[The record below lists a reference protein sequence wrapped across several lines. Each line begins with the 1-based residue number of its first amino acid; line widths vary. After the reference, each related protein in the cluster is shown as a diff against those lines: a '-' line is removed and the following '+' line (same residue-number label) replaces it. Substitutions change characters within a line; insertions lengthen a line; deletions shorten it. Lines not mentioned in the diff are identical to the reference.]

1 MEAWKTSYEART
13 DLEKYGDNAIGLF
26 ALALK
31 FGIDD
36 LETVAAESVTDGAGD
51 KKCDIVYVNKDD
63 GIAVV
68 SQCYYCKN
76 KKDEAPANKASD
88 LNTAMGWLLQRPLK
102 ELPDRILS
110 SAQEIR
116 DGIKSGDIKDV
127 YVWYVHNLPE
137 SKNVEQELITVE
149 ATTKAALELNFPGH
163 KISVKCLEVGTD
175 TLDDWYAETQ
185 TPILVNEKFD
195 ITVDNGFDENGP
207 EWSAFVASIPAIFL
221 HRIYKK
227 YKTKLFSANVRDYL
241 GSRASDSNIN
251 NNIKKTIESD
261 QSNFWVYN
269 NGLTIL
275 VNDYKYNKPAK
286 ILTIEGISIVNG
298 AQTTGAV
305 GSLSKLPAKEAKIPA
320 RFVTTKTK
328 DIILNIIRYNNSQNK
343 VTASDFR
350 STDKIQKR
358 LKEQISKIPNAEY
371 EGGRR
376 GGFGDAIARRPNLLS
391 SYTAGQALAAF
402 HGETIIGYN
411 QKSNIWIDDKIY
423 SKFFNEQTTGAHL
436 VCAYGLLRAVET
448 KKIELVNKSKKSE
461 SSSLTSNEENQLSF
475 FRKRGSI
482 YLYVSAIAAC
492 LETFIGRRIPNKFRI
507 SFGEKASPKKS
518 QEIWT
523 KVVEVN
529 LPMCNQL
536 EGALSDGLKSNEKV
550 NKAIQTFQGLVQVT
564 VAANKAIYEEF
575 SKKIVSS

>member
-13 DLEKYGDNAIGLF
+13 DLDKYGDNAIGLF

-36 LETVAAESVTDGAGD
+36 LETVAAESVTDGSGD
-51 KKCDIVYVNKDD
+51 KKCDIIYVNKDD
-63 GIAVV
+63 GIAVI
-68 SQCYYCKN
+68 SQCYFSKTA
-76 KKDEAPANKASD
+76 KDEAPANKASD
-88 LNTAMGWLLQRPLK
+88 LNTAIGWLLQRPLK
-102 ELPDRILS
+102 DLPERIYS
-110 SAQEIR
+110 AAQEVR
-116 DGIKSGDIKDV
+116 DGIRAGNLKEI
-127 YVWYVHNLPE
+127 YIWYVHNLSE
-137 SKNVEQELITVE
+137 SENVKQELITVE
-149 ATTKAALELNFPGH
+149 ATAKAAIETNFAGL
-163 KISVKCLEVGTD
+163 KVTVKCLEVGNGTMN
-175 TLDDWYAETQ
+175 DWYAETQ

-195 ITVDNGFDENGP
+195 INIEKGFDENGP
-207 EWSAFVASIPAIFL
+207 SWSAFITSIPATFL
-221 HRIYKK
+221 HRTYKK
-227 YKTKLFSANVRDYL
+227 YRTKLFSANVRDYL
-241 GSRASDSNIN
+241 GSRATDSNIN

-261 QSNFWVYN
+261 HSNFWVYN

-275 VNDYKYNKPAK
+275 VNNYEYDDASNVLK
-286 ILTIEGISIVNG
+286 IEGISIVNG

-305 GSLSKLPAKEAKIPA
+305 GSLSKLPAKEARIPA
-320 RFVTTKTK
+320 RFVKTK
-328 DIILNIIRYNNSQNK
+328 EKDIVLNIIRYNNSQNK

-402 HGETIIGYN
+402 HGDTIIAYN
-411 QKSNIWIDDKIY
+411 QKSNIWVDDKIY
-423 SKFFNEQTTGAHL
+423 SKYFNEHTSGPHL
-436 VCAYGLLRAVET
+436 VCAYGLLRAVEN

-461 SSSLTSNEENQLSF
+461 SSLTSNEENQLSF

-492 LETFIGRRIPNKFRI
+492 LETFVGKKIPNKFRI
-507 SFGEKASPKKS
+507 SFSDKTSPKKS
-518 QEIWT
+518 QELWE

-529 LPMCNQL
+529 LPLCNQL
-536 EGALSDGLKSNEKV
+536 EVALTDGLKSNEKV

-564 VAANKAIYEEF
+564 IAANKTIYDDF
-575 SKKIVSS
+575 SKKIVTS